1 MAESLIELQKWMHT
15 ALLDPQA
22 VPETGSTDRLVP
34 NPRLSAQDALVKCQ
48 RSYSLRIAACMREQ
62 FLALCHALGDELF
75 NDFVAEYV
83 REAPPES
90 YTLYDLGRRFT
101 EYLEAN
107 RPDRDEELR
116 EGWIDFTVDL
126 TRFERSVF
134 AAFDCP
140 GAEGMELALLETPD
154 RQLKAQPSL
163 SVGQYRFPVAKYYHQ
178 VREEMLPSPPGPMTS
193 YIAIVRKNYQ
203 TTTLQIKPS
212 QFVFL
217 NAVCAGGSI
226 ERALEIVGEHA
237 AVTADQAKATWARI
251 DDVRVA
257 WIDAGFFV
265 VKERYPNFSCLEK

>member
-22 VPETGSTDRLVP
+22 VPEAGSTDRLVP
-34 NPRLSAQDALVKCQ
+34 NPRLSAQDALAIYQ

-62 FLALCHALGDELF
+62 FPALCHALGDELF

-101 EYLEAN
+101 DYLEAN

-116 EGWIDFTVDL
+116 EGWIDFIVDL
-126 TRFERSVF
+126 ARFERSVF
-134 AAFDCP
+134 ATFDCP
-140 GAEGMELALLETPD
+140 GAEGMELAQRDTPD
-154 RQLKAQPSL
+154 CQLKAQPSL

-178 VREEMLPSPPGPMTS
+178 VREKMSPSPPDPITS
-193 YIAIVRKNYQ
+193 YIAIVRKDYQ
-203 TTTLQIKPS
+203 TTTLQINLN

-217 NAVCAGGSI
+217 NAVCAGSSI
-226 ERALEIVGEHA
+226 ERALEVVGTHA
-237 AVTADQAKATWARI
+237 SVTTDQAKATWARM
-251 DDVRVA
+251 DDVRMA
-257 WIDAGFFV
+257 WVDAGFFV
-265 VKERYPNFSCLEK
+265 VRER